1 VISTRRL
8 TPYLYLA
15 PMLALLLI
23 VFGYPLVSIFN
34 FSLRRIRGAT
44 GPFIGLENYRQVFK
58 DEVFWQA
65 VMHNALLLLSVPIL
79 IVVSIL
85 VAVVLYERVA
95 GWKVYRSLLFVPYVT
110 AVPIAGVVFGNMFQ
124 LNGAV
129 NEVLRAVGL
138 DFLALDWLGSERLAL
153 WTVMVAIIWHE
164 VAFGIVL
171 FLARMLSLDQ
181 QIQEAAQVDGAGWWQ
196 RLWYVTI
203 PQLRT
208 IIEFY
213 TVITVITILA
223 WVFSYVYVITRGGP
237 GTSTQIL
244 ELYIYNFAFRNGLPG
259 IASAVAVILF
269 VVTLLLIIPLFWIR
283 DQTRLAEDTA

>member
-8 TPYLYLA
+8 IPYLYLA

-65 VMHNALLLLSVPIL
+65 VTHNALLLLSVPVL

-95 GWKVYRSLLFVPYVT
+95 GWKAYRSLLFVPYVT

-129 NEVLRAVGL
+129 NEVLRAVGRIL
-138 DFLALDWLGSERLAL
+138 RESTRPSDL
-153 WTVMVAIIWHE
+153 T
-164 VAFGIVL
+164 
-171 FLARMLSLDQ
+171 ARYGG
-181 QIQEAAQVDGAGWWQ
+181 E
-196 RLWYVTI
+196 
-203 PQLRT
+203 
-208 IIEFY
+208 EF
-213 TVITVITILA
+213 VV
-223 WVFSYVYVITRGGP
+223 V
-237 GTSTQIL
+237 
-244 ELYIYNFAFRNGLPG
+244 LPG
-259 IASAVAVILF
+259 CDVAQAHKTGDSLRQRIATEDWSRIAGGLQITTSIGVA
-269 VVTLLLIIPLFWIR
+269 TLADVGDPGDLLDAADRALYAAKHAGKDR
-283 DQTRLAEDTA
+283 VH